1 MTTAT
6 AGRSVGCMDDMH
18 TIQRA
23 ARPDCQIL
31 VVGAGPTGL
40 VLAADLL
47 ARGVSTRIIDKGDG
61 MNLETRA
68 IGIHARALEVL
79 DLMGLAERFVERGQ
93 IVRRWRFY
101 ADGKPRLSLDLSRN
115 GTRFGF
121 MLDIPQH
128 QTERLLRARVAELG
142 GVIEQRAELT
152 GLTDEAGGVTAS
164 VRDAD
169 GQTRVITAGYVVGCD
184 GAHSR
189 VRHELGLRFR
199 GHPYPQAWLLADVR
213 LDWARPEDAVHAF
226 FRADGLPLVCFPM
239 REHSWRLVV
248 PFAGDRAPGAPGLD
262 EIQQLVDQRAP
273 ERVLVS
279 DPTWLASFNCHRRST
294 DVYRRGHVLLAGDAV
309 HIHTP
314 AGGQGMNTGIT
325 DAHNLGWKLALVAA
339 GRAPEQLLDTYG
351 REREP
356 VAAQV
361 LGFTHTLVRFG
372 TVTHPVK
379 RTLRD
384 AIVPAAAQVGP
395 IHRRA
400 VRRWSQVNVSYPASS
415 LTWPDRRRGR
425 PRPGQRA
432 PDIEVRTQGGT
443 SRLFTVLRSGRHVIV
458 VTGADPDSALASPAL
473 DPYRGLFE
481 AVARGPGDARVFRG
495 GHAGSVF
502 LVRPDGYIAARGRPD
517 RLERVLGYLQELS
530 GETDISRPGRP
541 TASGTPA
548 RGALLLSSDARQTG
562 PVSQEA

>member
-1 MTTAT
+1 MTTAA
-6 AGRSVGCMDDMH
+6 AGRSVGGMNDMQL
-18 TIQRA
+18 TQRA
-23 ARPDCQIL
+23 ARPDCQVL

-61 MNLETRA
+61 VNLETRA
-68 IGIHARALEVL
+68 LAIHARALEVL
-79 DLMGLAERFVERGQ
+79 DLMGLAERFVEHGQ
-93 IVRRWRFY
+93 IVRWFNFY
-101 ADGKPRLSLDLSRN
+101 TDGKPRLSLDLSRN

-128 QTERLLRARVAELG
+128 QTECLLRARVAELG
-142 GVIEQRAELT
+142 GVIEQGAELT
-152 GLTDEAGGVTAS
+152 GLTDEAAGVTAR

-169 GQTRVITAGYVVGCD
+169 GQPRVITAGYVVGCD

-189 VRHELGLRFR
+189 VRHELGLPFH
-199 GHPYPQAWLLADVR
+199 GHPYPQDWLLADVR
-213 LDWARPEDAVHAF
+213 LDWSRPENVVHAF
-226 FRADGLPLVCFPM
+226 FRADGLPLVCMPM
-239 REHSWRLVV
+239 RDHRWRLVV
-248 PFAGDRAPGAPGLD
+248 PFAGDRTSGAPDLD

-273 ERVLVS
+273 ERVVVS

-339 GRAPEQLLDTYG
+339 GRAPGQLLDTYG

-361 LGFTHTLVRFG
+361 LGLTHALVRFG
-372 TVTHPVK
+372 TMTHPVK
-379 RTLRD
+379 RALRD
-384 AIVPAAAQVGP
+384 TIIPAASHVGP

-400 VRRWSQVNVSYPASS
+400 VRRWTQVNVAYPASS
-415 LTWPDRRRGR
+415 LTRPDRGRGR

-432 PDIEVRTQGGT
+432 PDIEVLTREGT
-443 SRLFTVLRSGRHVIV
+443 SRLFTVLRRGRHVMV

-473 DPYRGLFE
+473 KPYRDLFE
-481 AVARGPGDARVFRG
+481 AVTRDPGDARAFRSSR
-495 GHAGSVF
+495 AGSVF

-517 RLERVLGYLQELS
+517 RLQTVLGYLQELS
-530 GETDISRPGRP
+530 GETEISRPGRP
-541 TASGTPA
+541 TASGQADPPLATV
-548 RGALLLSSDARQTG
+548 Q
-562 PVSQEA
+562 

>member
-6 AGRSVGCMDDMH
+6 AGRSVDGMDDRH
-18 TIQRA
+18 NTQRA
-23 ARPDCQIL
+23 ARLDCQVL

-61 MNLETRA
+61 VNLETRA
-68 IGIHARALEVL
+68 IGVHARTLEVL
-79 DLMGLAERFVERGQ
+79 DLMGLAERFVEHGQ

-101 ADGKPRLSLDLSRN
+101 TDGKPRLSLDLSRN

-128 QTERLLRARVAELG
+128 QTECLLRARVAELG

-152 GLTDEAGGVTAS
+152 GLTDEAVGVTAR
-164 VRDAD
+164 VRDAGG
-169 GQTRVITAGYVVGCD
+169 GQTRVITASYVVGCD

-189 VRHELGLRFR
+189 VRHELGLRFH
-199 GHPYPQAWLLADVR
+199 GHPYPQDWLLADVW
-213 LDWARPEDAVHAF
+213 LDWARPQDVVHAF
-226 FRADGLPLVCFPM
+226 FRADGLPLVCLPM
-239 REHSWRLVV
+239 RDHQWRLVL
-248 PFAGDRAPGAPGLD
+248 PFAGDRAPGAPDLG

-273 ERVLVS
+273 GRVLVS

-351 REREP
+351 RERAP

-379 RTLRD
+379 RALRD
-384 AIVPAAAQVGP
+384 TIVPAAARVGP

-400 VRRWSQVNVSYPASS
+400 VRRWTQVNVGYPASS
-415 LTWPDRRRGR
+415 LTWPDRGRGR

-432 PDIEVRTQGGT
+432 PDIQVGTQDGT
-443 SRLFTVLRSGRHVIV
+443 SSLFTVLRRGRHVMV
-458 VTGADPDSALASPAL
+458 VTGADPGGTLGRPAL
-473 DPYRGLFE
+473 EPYRDLFE
-481 AVARGPGDARVFRG
+481 VVTRGPGDARAFRG
-495 GHAGSVF
+495 GRGGLVF

-517 RLERVLGYLQELS
+517 RLDTVLGYLRELS
-530 GETDISRPGRP
+530 GETGISRPGHPDSSSRHAP
-541 TASGTPA
+541 PSRGTDGRNPVA
-548 RGALLLSSDARQTG
+548 GAVLRR
-562 PVSQEA
+562 

>member
-1 MTTAT
+1 MTTTA
-6 AGRSVGCMDDMH
+6 AGRSVACMDDMH
-18 TIQRA
+18 NTQRA
-23 ARPDCQIL
+23 TRPDCQVL

-61 MNLETRA
+61 VNLETRA
-68 IGIHARALEVL
+68 IGVHARTLEVL
-79 DLMGLAERFVERGQ
+79 DLMGLAERFVEHGQ

-101 ADGKPRLSLDLSRN
+101 TDGKPRLSLDLSRN

-128 QTERLLRARVAELG
+128 QTECLLRARVAELG

-152 GLTDEAGGVTAS
+152 GLTDEAVGVTAR
-164 VRDAD
+164 VRDAGG

-189 VRHELGLRFR
+189 VRHDLGLRFH
-199 GHPYPQAWLLADVR
+199 GHPYPQDWLLADVW
-213 LDWARPEDAVHAF
+213 LDWARPQDVVHAF
-226 FRADGLPLVCFPM
+226 FRADGLPLVCLPM
-239 REHSWRLVV
+239 RDHQWRLVL
-248 PFAGDRAPGAPGLD
+248 PFAGDRAPGAPDLG

-273 ERVLVS
+273 GRVLVS

-351 REREP
+351 SERAP

-372 TVTHPVK
+372 TVTHPVQ
-379 RTLRD
+379 RALRD
-384 AIVPAAAQVGP
+384 TIVPAAARVGP

-400 VRRWSQVNVSYPASS
+400 VRRWTQVHVGYPGSS
-415 LTWPDRRRGR
+415 LTWPDRGRGR

-432 PDIEVRTQGGT
+432 PDIKVLSRDGP
-443 SRLFTVLRSGRHVIV
+443 SRLFTVLRRGRHVMV
-458 VTGADPDSALASPAL
+458 VAGADPDSALASPVL
-473 DPYRGLFE
+473 EPYRDLFE
-481 AVARGPGDARVFRG
+481 VVARGSGDARAFRG
-495 GHAGSVF
+495 SRAGAVF

-517 RLERVLGYLQELS
+517 RLETVLGYLRELS
-530 GETDISRPGRP
+530 GETEISRPSRP
-541 TASGTPA
+541 TASSQPDPALGTV
-548 RGALLLSSDARQTG
+548 Q
-562 PVSQEA
+562 